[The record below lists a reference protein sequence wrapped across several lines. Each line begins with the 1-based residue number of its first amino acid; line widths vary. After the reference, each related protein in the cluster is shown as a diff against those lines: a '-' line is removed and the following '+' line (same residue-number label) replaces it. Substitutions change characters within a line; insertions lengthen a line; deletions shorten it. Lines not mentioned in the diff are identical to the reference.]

1 MDKAVNKQTELCEII
16 EKVKL
21 RRKKEKEKNK
31 LIDNLLFKSDLKRRA
46 INESTFELKH
56 KKKGLNTSHES
67 ENDKSK
73 ISKENEEE

>member
-46 INESTFELKH
+46 INESTFELEH

-67 ENDKSK
+67 ETDKSK